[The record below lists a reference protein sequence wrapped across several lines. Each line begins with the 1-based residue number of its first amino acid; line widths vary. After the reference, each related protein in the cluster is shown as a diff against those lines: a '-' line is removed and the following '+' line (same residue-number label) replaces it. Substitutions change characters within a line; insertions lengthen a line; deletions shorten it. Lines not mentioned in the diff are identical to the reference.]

1 MATAIAE
8 LRRGEPDLLSTC
20 RAALAAAAS
29 VRDRAR
35 DRLAARLAP
44 GGRLD
49 GELLE
54 REQHAAHGLAW
65 LEVHVR
71 SLEALLDWAERLRA
85 AGRLGERERLQL
97 GWGFAEYLARLSS
110 GWPMAQGEMVRPHEL
125 GLGEADLRPLRSAEV
140 EALVREG
147 GTTEARRRLA
157 ELLAPGELGDPG
169 ILDDS
174 LELVRDQFRR
184 FAEER
189 IRPFAHRWHLED
201 ALIPDAVLQELAEL
215 GVFGLTVPEEH
226 GGLGMSKLAM
236 CLVTEELS
244 RGYIGVGSLP
254 TRNEIAGE
262 LVASAG
268 TAEQKARFLPRLA
281 SGELVPTAVF
291 TEPNIGSDLAN
302 LETRAV
308 LEDGVW
314 RVTGQ
319 KTWITHAARAD
330 FMTILCRTRPE
341 RGHRGLSILLAQKPR
356 GTDADPFPV
365 EGLTGGE
372 IPVLGYRGMKEYTLS
387 FDRFAVPAE
396 NLLGGVEG
404 QGFKQLMATFES
416 ARIQTA
422 ARAVGVAVAAI
433 EEGLAYARERK
444 QFGKP
449 LLAFPRVHQK
459 LAWAAVETQLA
470 RQLTF
475 SAARAKDE
483 GRRCDLEAGLAKLSA
498 AQVAWMA
505 ADQALQ
511 VHGGN
516 GYALEYP
523 ISRILCDARILNIFE
538 GAAEIQA
545 QVVARR
551 LLEG

>member
-1 MATAIAE
+1 MATALAE
-8 LRRGEPDLLSTC
+8 LPRSAPDLL
-20 RAALAAAAS
+20 AACGSALDAA
-29 VRDRAR
+29 RNLRERAR
-35 DRLAARLAP
+35 ERLAARLAP

-49 GELLE
+49 PERLE
-54 REQHAAHGLAW
+54 HEQHAAHGLAW
-65 LEVHVR
+65 LEVHFR
-71 SLEALLDWAERLRA
+71 ALEALLEWAERLRE
-85 AGRLGERERLQL
+85 AGRLGERERLEL
-97 GWGFAEYLARLSS
+97 AWGFSEYLARLSG
-110 GWPMAQGEMVRPHEL
+110 GWPMAQGEIVRPHEL
-125 GLGEADLRPLRSAEV
+125 GLLEADLAPLRGPEV
-140 EALVREG
+140 TGLVREG
-147 GTTEARRRLA
+147 APPEARRRLA
-157 ELLAPGELGDPG
+157 ELLEPGAFGDSG

-184 FAEER
+184 FAEAR
-189 IRPFAHRWHLED
+189 IRPEAHRWHLAD
-201 ALIPDAVLQELAEL
+201 ALIPDSILEELAGL

-226 GGLGMSKLAM
+226 GGLGLGKLAM

-268 TAEQKARFLPRLA
+268 TPEQKARFLPRLA
-281 SGELVPTAVF
+281 SGALVPTAVF
-291 TEPNIGSDLAN
+291 TEPDTGSDLAN

-341 RGHRGLSILLAQKPR
+341 RGHKGLSILLAEKPR
-356 GTDADPFPV
+356 GTEANPFPV

-433 EEGLAYARERK
+433 EEGLAYARERR

-475 SAARAKDE
+475 SAARAKDA
-483 GRRCDLEAGLAKLSA
+483 GRRCDLEAGLAKLLA
-498 AQVAWMA
+498 AQVAWTA
-505 ADQALQ
+505 ADNALQ